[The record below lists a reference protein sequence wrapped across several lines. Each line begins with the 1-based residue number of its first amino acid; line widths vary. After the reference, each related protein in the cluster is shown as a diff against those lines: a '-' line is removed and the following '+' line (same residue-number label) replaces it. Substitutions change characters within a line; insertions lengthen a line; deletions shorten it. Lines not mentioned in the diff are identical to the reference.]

1 MPNLKEL
8 KNRISSVKSTRKITS
23 AMKMVAASK
32 LRRAQDLAESSR
44 VYADS
49 LSFILSS
56 LAGNTKNSSDL
67 PEILTGREN
76 SKISLLII
84 NSSDRGLCGGFNSN
98 LFRNAKNWISEQQ
111 EKGKSVKIITVGK
124 KASSF
129 YRKTD
134 LDVIA
139 NFDDLNSNDKQLQV
153 SEEIKNKIMELFENN
168 EIDEVSILFNK
179 FVSVIAQEPTYQS
192 LIPLSNEEADE
203 EADEEVTYTSNAVF
217 EFEPDKNE
225 LLEYLVPRNFLTQI
239 YRSVLE
245 SSASEHAARMTS
257 MDNATRNAGDM
268 IDGLTL
274 TYNRTR
280 QAFITK
286 ELIEIISGAEA
297 V

>member
-8 KNRISSVKSTRKITS
+8 KNRIASVKSTKKITS

-32 LRRAQDLAESSR
+32 LRRAQELAESSR

-49 LSFILSS
+49 LAFILSS
-56 LAGNTKNSSDL
+56 LAGKTTNNSDL

-76 SKISLLII
+76 PKTTLLVI

-98 LFRNAKNWISEQQ
+98 LFRNAKNWIAQQ
-111 EKGKSVKIITVGK
+111 QAQGKSVKLMTVGK
-124 KASSF
+124 KAASF
-129 YRKTD
+129 YRRSE

-139 NFDDLNSNDKQLQV
+139 GFDDLASNDRQLQV
-153 SEEIKNKIMELFENN
+153 AEEVKNKIVELFDNKEV
-168 EIDEVSILFNK
+168 DEVFILFNK
-179 FVSVIAQEPTYQS
+179 FLSAISQEPSYQS
-192 LIPLSNEEADE
+192 LIPMAAEESTE
-203 EADEEVTYTSNAVF
+203 EETQTSNAVF

-239 YRSVLE
+239 YRSILE

-268 IDGLTL
+268 IDRLTL

>member
-32 LRRAQDLAESSR
+32 LRRAQELAESSR

-129 YRKTD
+129 YKKTD
-134 LDVIA
+134 LNVIA

-179 FVSVIAQEPTYQS
+179 FVSVITQEPTYQS

-203 EADEEVTYTSNAVF
+203 EVTDTSNAVF

>member
-8 KNRISSVKSTRKITS
+8 KNRIASVKSTKKITS

-32 LRRAQDLAESSR
+32 LRRAQELAESSR

-49 LSFILSS
+49 LAYILSS
-56 LAGNTKNSSDL
+56 LAGKTSNSSDL
-67 PEILTGREN
+67 PEILTGREDP
-76 SKISLLII
+76 KTILLVI

-98 LFRNAKNWISEQQ
+98 LFRNAKNWIAQQ
-111 EKGKSVKIITVGK
+111 QAQGKTVKIMTVGK
-124 KASSF
+124 KAASF
-129 YRKTD
+129 YRRSE

-139 NFDDLNSNDKQLQV
+139 GFDDLTSNDRQLQV
-153 SEEIKNKIMELFENN
+153 SEEVKNKIVELFESK

-179 FVSVIAQEPTYQS
+179 FISAISQEPTYQS
-192 LIPLSNEEADE
+192 IIPMAAEEASEE
-203 EADEEVTYTSNAVF
+203 EAATSNAVF

-239 YRSVLE
+239 YRSILE

-268 IDGLTL
+268 IDRLTL

>member
-98 LFRNAKNWISEQQ
+98 LFRNAKNWIGQQQ

-203 EADEEVTYTSNAVF
+203 EVTDTSNAVF

>member
-32 LRRAQDLAESSR
+32 LRRAQELAESSR

-98 LFRNAKNWISEQQ
+98 LFRNAKKWISDQQ
-111 EKGKSVKIITVGK
+111 GQGKSVKIMTVGK

-129 YRKTD
+129 YKKTD
-134 LDVIA
+134 LDIVA
-139 NFDDLNSNDKQLQV
+139 SFEDLNSNDRQLQV

-179 FVSVIAQEPTYQS
+179 FVSAISQEPTYQS
-192 LIPLSNEEADE
+192 LIPLSNEETSEDE
-203 EADEEVTYTSNAVF
+203 IESNNAIF

-268 IDGLTL
+268 IDRLTL

>member
-32 LRRAQDLAESSR
+32 LRRAQELAESSR

-56 LAGNTKNSSDL
+56 LAGKTSNSSDL

-76 SKISLLII
+76 PKNSLLII

-98 LFRNAKNWISEQQ
+98 LFRNAKKWISDQQ
-111 EKGKSVKIITVGK
+111 ASGKSVKIMTVGK

-129 YRKTD
+129 YKRTD

-139 NFDDLNSNDKQLQV
+139 NFDDLNSNERQLQV
-153 SEEIKNKIMELFENN
+153 SEEIKNKIMELFDNN
-168 EIDEVSILFNK
+168 EVDEVSILFNK
-179 FVSVIAQEPTYQS
+179 FVSAIAQEPTYQS
-192 LIPLSNEEADE
+192 LIPLTNDESEENVSE
-203 EADEEVTYTSNAVF
+203 TNNAVF

-268 IDGLTL
+268 IDRLTL

>member
-32 LRRAQDLAESSR
+32 LRRAQELAESSR

-98 LFRNAKNWISEQQ
+98 LFRNAKKWISDQQ
-111 EKGKSVKIITVGK
+111 GLGKSVKIMTVGK

-129 YRKTD
+129 YKKTD
-134 LDVIA
+134 LDIVA
-139 NFDDLNSNDKQLQV
+139 SFEDLNSNDRQLQV
-153 SEEIKNKIMELFENN
+153 SEDIKNKIMELFENN

-179 FVSVIAQEPTYQS
+179 FVSAISQEPTYQS
-192 LIPLSNEEADE
+192 LIPLSNDETSEEE
-203 EADEEVTYTSNAVF
+203 SEANNSVF

-268 IDGLTL
+268 IDRLTL

>member
-32 LRRAQDLAESSR
+32 LRRAQELAESSR

-56 LAGNTKNSSDL
+56 LAGNTKNSADL

-98 LFRNAKNWISEQQ
+98 LFRNAKKWISDQQ
-111 EKGKSVKIITVGK
+111 GQGKSVKRMTVGK

-129 YRKTD
+129 YKKTD
-134 LDVIA
+134 LDIVA
-139 NFDDLNSNDKQLQV
+139 SFEDLNSNDRQLQV

-179 FVSVIAQEPTYQS
+179 FVSAISQEPTYQS
-192 LIPLSNEEADE
+192 LIPLSNEETSEDE
-203 EADEEVTYTSNAVF
+203 SEANNAIF

-268 IDGLTL
+268 IDRLTL

>member
-32 LRRAQDLAESSR
+32 LRRAQELAESSR

-56 LAGNTKNSSDL
+56 LAGNTKNSADL

-98 LFRNAKNWISEQQ
+98 LFRNAKKWISDQQ
-111 EKGKSVKIITVGK
+111 GQGKSVKIMTVGK

-129 YRKTD
+129 YKKTD
-134 LDVIA
+134 LDIVA
-139 NFDDLNSNDKQLQV
+139 SFEDLNSNDRQLQV

-179 FVSVIAQEPTYQS
+179 FVSAISQEPTYQS
-192 LIPLSNEEADE
+192 LIPLSDE
-203 EADEEVTYTSNAVF
+203 ETSEDESEANNAIF

-268 IDGLTL
+268 IDRLTL

>member
-56 LAGNTKNSSDL
+56 LAGNTNNSSDL

-129 YRKTD
+129 YKKTD
-134 LDVIA
+134 LNVIA

-179 FVSVIAQEPTYQS
+179 FVSVITQEPTYQS
-192 LIPLSNEEADE
+192 LIPLSND
-203 EADEEVTYTSNAVF
+203 EADEEVTDTSNAVF

>member
-32 LRRAQDLAESSR
+32 LRRAQELAESSR

-98 LFRNAKNWISEQQ
+98 LFRNAKKWISDQQ
-111 EKGKSVKIITVGK
+111 GQGKSVKIMTVGK

-129 YRKTD
+129 YKKTD
-134 LDVIA
+134 LDIVDS
-139 NFDDLNSNDKQLQV
+139 FEDLNSNDRQLQV
-153 SEEIKNKIMELFENN
+153 SEEIKNKIMELFDNN

-179 FVSVIAQEPTYQS
+179 FVSAISQEPTYQS
-192 LIPLSNEEADE
+192 LIPLSNEETSEDE
-203 EADEEVTYTSNAVF
+203 SDTNNAVF
-217 EFEPDKNE
+217 DFEPDKNE
-225 LLEYLVPRNFLTQI
+225 RLEYLVPRNFLTQI

-268 IDGLTL
+268 IDRLTL

>member
-32 LRRAQDLAESSR
+32 LRRAQELAESSR

-98 LFRNAKNWISEQQ
+98 LFRNAKKWISDQQ
-111 EKGKSVKIITVGK
+111 GQGKSVKIMTVGK

-129 YRKTD
+129 YKKTD
-134 LDVIA
+134 LDIVA
-139 NFDDLNSNDKQLQV
+139 SFEDLNSNDRQLQV
-153 SEEIKNKIMELFENN
+153 SEEIKNKIMELFESN
-168 EIDEVSILFNK
+168 EIDEVSILFNR
-179 FVSVIAQEPTYQS
+179 FVSAISQEPTYQS
-192 LIPLSNEEADE
+192 LIPLSNEETSEDE
-203 EADEEVTYTSNAVF
+203 SEANNAVF

-268 IDGLTL
+268 IDRLTL

>member
-32 LRRAQDLAESSR
+32 LRRAQELAESSR

-56 LAGNTKNSSDL
+56 LAGKTNNNSDL

-76 SKISLLII
+76 PRISLLII

-98 LFRNAKNWISEQQ
+98 LFRNAKKWISDQ
-111 EKGKSVKIITVGK
+111 EAQGKSVKIMTVGK

-129 YRKTD
+129 YRRTD

-153 SEEIKNKIMELFENN
+153 SEEIKNKIMELFDNN

-179 FVSVIAQEPTYQS
+179 FVSAIAQEPTYQS
-192 LIPLSNEEADE
+192 LIPLSNDETEENTTE
-203 EADEEVTYTSNAVF
+203 TNNAVF

-268 IDGLTL
+268 IDRLTL

>member
-32 LRRAQDLAESSR
+32 LRRAQELAESSR

-56 LAGNTKNSSDL
+56 LAGNTKNSADL

-98 LFRNAKNWISEQQ
+98 LFRNAKKWISDQQ
-111 EKGKSVKIITVGK
+111 GQGKSVKIMTVGK

-129 YRKTD
+129 YKKTD
-134 LDVIA
+134 LDIVA
-139 NFDDLNSNDKQLQV
+139 SFEDLNSNDRQLQV

-179 FVSVIAQEPTYQS
+179 FVSAISQEPTYQS
-192 LIPLSNEEADE
+192 LIPLSNEETSADE
-203 EADEEVTYTSNAVF
+203 SEANNAIF

-268 IDGLTL
+268 IDRLTL

>member
-32 LRRAQDLAESSR
+32 LRRAQELAESSR

-98 LFRNAKNWISEQQ
+98 LFRNAKKWISDQQ
-111 EKGKSVKIITVGK
+111 GQGKSVKIMTVGK

-129 YRKTD
+129 YKKTD
-134 LDVIA
+134 LDIVA
-139 NFDDLNSNDKQLQV
+139 SFEDLNSNDRQLQV

-168 EIDEVSILFNK
+168 EIDKVSILFNK
-179 FVSVIAQEPTYQS
+179 FVSAISQEPTYQS
-192 LIPLSNEEADE
+192 LIPLSNEETSEDQS
-203 EADEEVTYTSNAVF
+203 EANNAIF

-268 IDGLTL
+268 IDRLTL

>member
-32 LRRAQDLAESSR
+32 LRRAQELAESSR

-56 LAGNTKNSSDL
+56 LAGNTKNSADL

-98 LFRNAKNWISEQQ
+98 LFRNAKKWISDQQ
-111 EKGKSVKIITVGK
+111 GQGKSVKIMTVGK

-129 YRKTD
+129 YKKTD
-134 LDVIA
+134 LDIVA
-139 NFDDLNSNDKQLQV
+139 SFEDLNSNDRQLQV

-168 EIDEVSILFNK
+168 EIDRVSILFNK
-179 FVSVIAQEPTYQS
+179 FVSAISQEPTYQS
-192 LIPLSNEEADE
+192 LIPLSNEETSEDE
-203 EADEEVTYTSNAVF
+203 SEANNAIF

-268 IDGLTL
+268 IDRLTL

>member
-32 LRRAQDLAESSR
+32 LRRAQELAESSR

-98 LFRNAKNWISEQQ
+98 LFRNEKKWISDQQ
-111 EKGKSVKIITVGK
+111 GLGKSVKIMTVGK

-129 YRKTD
+129 YKKTD
-134 LDVIA
+134 LDIVA
-139 NFDDLNSNDKQLQV
+139 NFEDLNSNDRQLQV

-179 FVSVIAQEPTYQS
+179 FVSAISQEPTYQS
-192 LIPLSNEEADE
+192 LIPLSNDETSEEE
-203 EADEEVTYTSNAVF
+203 SEANNSVF

-268 IDGLTL
+268 IDRLTL

>member
-32 LRRAQDLAESSR
+32 LRRAQELAESSR

-98 LFRNAKNWISEQQ
+98 LFRNAKKWISDQQ
-111 EKGKSVKIITVGK
+111 GQGKSVKIMTVGK

-129 YRKTD
+129 YKKTD
-134 LDVIA
+134 LDIVA
-139 NFDDLNSNDKQLQV
+139 SFEDLNSNDRQLQV

-179 FVSVIAQEPTYQS
+179 FVSAISQEPTYQS
-192 LIPLSNEEADE
+192 LIPLSNEETSEDVI
-203 EADEEVTYTSNAVF
+203 EANNAIF

-268 IDGLTL
+268 IDRLTL

>member
-32 LRRAQDLAESSR
+32 LRRAQELAESSR

-98 LFRNAKNWISEQQ
+98 LFRNAKKWISDQQ
-111 EKGKSVKIITVGK
+111 GQGKSVKIMTVGK

-129 YRKTD
+129 YKKTD
-134 LDVIA
+134 LDIVA
-139 NFDDLNSNDKQLQV
+139 SFEDLNSNDRQLQV

-179 FVSVIAQEPTYQS
+179 FVSAISQEPTYQS
-192 LIPLSNEEADE
+192 LIPLSNEETSEDE
-203 EADEEVTYTSNAVF
+203 SEANKAVF

-268 IDGLTL
+268 IDRLTL

>member
-32 LRRAQDLAESSR
+32 LRRAQELAESSR

-67 PEILTGREN
+67 PEIFTGREN

-98 LFRNAKNWISEQQ
+98 LFRNAKKWISDQQ
-111 EKGKSVKIITVGK
+111 GQGKSVKIITVGK

-129 YRKTD
+129 YKKTD
-134 LDVIA
+134 LDIVA
-139 NFDDLNSNDKQLQV
+139 NFDDLNSNDRQLQV
-153 SEEIKNKIMELFENN
+153 SEDIKSKIMELFENN

-179 FVSVIAQEPTYQS
+179 FVSAISQEPTYQS
-192 LIPLSNEEADE
+192 LIPLSNEETNE
-203 EADEEVTYTSNAVF
+203 EESETNNSVF

-268 IDGLTL
+268 IDRLTL

>member
-32 LRRAQDLAESSR
+32 LRRAQELAESSR

-98 LFRNAKNWISEQQ
+98 LFRNAKKWISDQQ
-111 EKGKSVKIITVGK
+111 GLGKSVKIMTVGK

-129 YRKTD
+129 YKKTD
-134 LDVIA
+134 LDIVA
-139 NFDDLNSNDKQLQV
+139 SFEDLNSNDRQLQV

-179 FVSVIAQEPTYQS
+179 FVSAISQEPTYQS
-192 LIPLSNEEADE
+192 LVPLSNDETSEEE
-203 EADEEVTYTSNAVF
+203 SEANNSVF

-268 IDGLTL
+268 IDRLTL

>member
-192 LIPLSNEEADE
+192 LIPLSNDEADE
-203 EADEEVTYTSNAVF
+203 KMTDTSNAVF

>member
-32 LRRAQDLAESSR
+32 LRRAQELAESSR

-56 LAGNTKNSSDL
+56 LAGNTKNSADL

-98 LFRNAKNWISEQQ
+98 LFRNAKKWMSDQQ
-111 EKGKSVKIITVGK
+111 GQGKSVKIMTVGK

-129 YRKTD
+129 YKKTD
-134 LDVIA
+134 LDIVA
-139 NFDDLNSNDKQLQV
+139 SFEDLNSNDRQLQV

-179 FVSVIAQEPTYQS
+179 FVSAISQEPTYQS
-192 LIPLSNEEADE
+192 LIPLNNEETSEDE
-203 EADEEVTYTSNAVF
+203 SEANNAIF

-268 IDGLTL
+268 IDRLTL

>member
-8 KNRISSVKSTRKITS
+8 KNRIASVKSTKKITS

-32 LRRAQDLAESSR
+32 LRRAQELAESSR

-49 LSFILSS
+49 LAFILSS
-56 LAGNTKNSSDL
+56 LAGKTTNNSDL

-76 SKISLLII
+76 PKTTLLVV

-98 LFRNAKNWISEQQ
+98 LFRHAKNWIAQQ
-111 EKGKSVKIITVGK
+111 QAQGKSVKIMTVGK
-124 KASSF
+124 KAASF
-129 YRKTD
+129 YRRSE

-139 NFDDLNSNDKQLQV
+139 GFDDLASNDRQLQV
-153 SEEIKNKIMELFENN
+153 AEEVKNKIVELFENK
-168 EIDEVSILFNK
+168 EVDEVFILFNK
-179 FVSVIAQEPTYQS
+179 FLSAISQEPSYQS
-192 LIPLSNEEADE
+192 LIPMAAEESTE
-203 EADEEVTYTSNAVF
+203 EETQTSNAVF

-239 YRSVLE
+239 YRSILE

-268 IDGLTL
+268 IDRLTL

>member
-8 KNRISSVKSTRKITS
+8 KNRIASVKSTRKITS

-32 LRRAQDLAESSR
+32 LRRAQELAESSR

-49 LSFILSS
+49 LAFILSS
-56 LAGNTKNSSDL
+56 LAGKPSKNSDL

-76 SKISLLII
+76 PKTTLLII

-98 LFRNAKNWISEQQ
+98 LFRKAKIWIAEQQ
-111 EKGKSVKIITVGK
+111 TKGKTVKLLTVGK

-129 YRKTD
+129 YRRSEI
-134 LDVIA
+134 DVIA
-139 NFDDLNSNDKQLQV
+139 NFEDLTSNDRQIQIA
-153 SEEIKNKIMELFENN
+153 EEIKNKIVELFESK
-168 EIDEVSILFNK
+168 EVDEVSILFNK
-179 FVSVIAQEPTYQS
+179 FVSAISQEPSYQS
-192 LIPLSNEEADE
+192 IIPMASSDDE
-203 EADEEVTYTSNAVF
+203 NTEVVETSNAVF

-225 LLEYLVPRNFLTQI
+225 LLEYLLPRNFLTQI
-239 YRSVLE
+239 YRSILE

-268 IDGLTL
+268 IDRLTL

>member
-1 MPNLKEL
+1 MPSLKEL
-8 KNRISSVKSTRKITS
+8 KNRITSVKSTRKITS

-32 LRRAQDLAESSR
+32 LRRAQELAESSR

-49 LSFILSS
+49 LAFILSS
-56 LAGNTKNSSDL
+56 LAGKPSKNSDL

-76 SKISLLII
+76 PKITLLII

-98 LFRNAKNWISEQQ
+98 LFRNAKTWIAEQQ
-111 EKGKSVKIITVGK
+111 AKGKTVKLLTVGK
-124 KASSF
+124 KAASF
-129 YRKTD
+129 YRRSD
-134 LDVIA
+134 MDVIA
-139 NFDDLNSNDKQLQV
+139 NFEDLTSNDRQIQV
-153 SEEIKNKIMELFENN
+153 AEEIKNKIVELFESK
-168 EIDEVSILFNK
+168 EVDEVSILFNK
-179 FVSVIAQEPTYQS
+179 FVSAIAQEPSYQS
-192 LIPLSNEEADE
+192 LIPMASEEEPEEAAE
-203 EADEEVTYTSNAVF
+203 TSNAVF

-225 LLEYLVPRNFLTQI
+225 LLEYLLPRNFLTQI
-239 YRSVLE
+239 YRSILE

-268 IDGLTL
+268 NDRLTL

>member
-32 LRRAQDLAESSR
+32 LRRAQELAESSR

-56 LAGNTKNSSDL
+56 LAGNTKNSADL

-98 LFRNAKNWISEQQ
+98 LFRNAKKWISDQQ
-111 EKGKSVKIITVGK
+111 GQGKSVKIMTVGK

-129 YRKTD
+129 YKKTD
-134 LDVIA
+134 LDIVA
-139 NFDDLNSNDKQLQV
+139 SFEDLNSNDRQLQV

-179 FVSVIAQEPTYQS
+179 FVSAISQEPTYQS
-192 LIPLSNEEADE
+192 LIPLSNEETSEDDS
-203 EADEEVTYTSNAVF
+203 EANNAIF

-268 IDGLTL
+268 IDRLTL